1 MSRKCPSL
9 PVEPVENCASEM
21 PDFEIHLPAIRGVQ
35 AGRPFYI
42 ALCPTKFIPRLIPQD
57 SPGNTQDN
65 CFGRAADRSRS
76 QDIARYLAGNPESY
90 VLPAITCLIDGNV
103 HFDEPGEKGHSFGL
117 GTLRVPLNSRILILD
132 GVNRRAGVEMALK
145 LRPELGD
152 EAVPILFYVD
162 SSPKR
167 VEQVLSDIRRNGSRS
182 ARSQGI
188 LYDRRDETARIAREL
203 TTSVEVFAD
212 MTETVRSTI
221 SNRSLKLFTF
231 SAIYHATEILL
242 SGRQKEPY
250 ESRLALAVEF
260 WTEVSK
266 LIPDW
271 QRAKAN
277 EVSPAELRKKRIH
290 AHAIALAALA
300 RVGKSL
306 INSYP
311 RSWKRRL
318 GALRSLDWSRTNT
331 SLWEGRAMIA
341 GRLSKTNV
349 SVLLAGNVI
358 KRHLSLELDL
368 DEQEIEA
375 KRERGRD

>member
-1 MSRKCPSL
+1 MVS
-9 PVEPVENCASEM
+9 
-21 PDFEIHLPAIRGVQ
+21 
-35 AGRPFYI
+35 
-42 ALCPTKFIPRLIPQD
+42 
-57 SPGNTQDN
+57 
-65 CFGRAADRSRS
+65 
-76 QDIARYLAGNPESY
+76 
-90 VLPAITCLIDGNV
+90 
-103 HFDEPGEKGHSFGL
+103 
-117 GTLRVPLNSRILILD
+117 
-132 GVNRRAGVEMALK
+132 NRRAGIEMALK
-145 LRPELGD
+145 LRPEIGD

-167 VEQVLSDIRRNGSRS
+167 VEQILSDIRRNGSRS

-188 LYDRRDETARIAREL
+188 LCDLRDETAVITKEL
-203 TTSVEVFAD
+203 VSQVEVFTD

-231 SAIYHATEILL
+231 SAIYHANEILL

-250 ESRLALAVEF
+250 ETRLALATEF
-260 WTEVSK
+260 WTEVVK

-271 QRAKAN
+271 QRAKAK
-277 EVSPAELRKKRIH
+277 EVSPAELRKNRIH

-300 RVGKSL
+300 RVGKSV

-318 GALRSLDWSRTNT
+318 GALRSLDWSRTNA

-349 SVLLAGNVI
+349 SVILAGNVI
-358 KRHLSLELDL
+358 KRHLHLDMDI
-368 DEQEIEA
+368 DEKDIEA
-375 KRERGRD
+375 KRWDGRS